1 MSYCS
6 YKRNTFKSILKVVVV
21 LLVLVLEINCKRKN
35 TFTCQWNFPTLDLT
49 CPPVITTCPL
59 RVPAPH
65 FGNRIISW
73 TRNVNKTVFCL
84 HLRSW
89 LLSRCQW
96 TNPVLPAVLTDHSA
110 LLWSIETGKCLLR
123 YAGHAGSGKREF
135 HWYNKSSR
143 RLAVQPVCVSNICC
157 RILLAIT
164 RCLSVCQHLLTQQW
178 WITGFRVMVCP
189 QSIPSSST
197 PRSRWPSQ
205 VCVWTFCDLVL
216 KPLTF
221 FVTVYQN
228 FLVSM

>member
-1 MSYCS
+1 M
-6 YKRNTFKSILKVVVV
+6 
-21 LLVLVLEINCKRKN
+21 
-35 TFTCQWNFPTLDLT
+35 
-49 CPPVITTCPL
+49 
-59 RVPAPH
+59 PAPL

-143 RLAVQPVCVSNICC
+143 PLAVQPVCLSNICC

-221 FVTVYQN
+221 FVSFFYIIIFCFDVNVLQVN
-228 FLVSM
+228 WILLVVTQPPGTRRLTSGATWCSSLPHSHHQMSV